1 MICVI
6 IGMKCEV
13 LIMNVSSALCMISG
27 ALIVLGLM
35 LQIMPALIRY
45 LHKIKFGQTERD
57 EGLESHKKKNGTP
70 TMGGLAFILVPSIV
84 YVVFA
89 LFSPFRLDMNT
100 GIILL
105 AYIGY
110 GLIGFIDDY
119 IIVVKKNNEGLKP
132 GVKFAMQS
140 VLAIVFFLLYRSVSS
155 TGVWIPILDKTIDLG
170 FLYFILVFFMFTAET
185 NAVNLTDGVD
195 GLCAGLMAIALVP
208 FVLFAM
214 LEGVPN
220 VAFLLLLVV
229 FALLGY
235 LVYNLH
241 PARIFMGDTG
251 SLALGGLIAAAAMVL
266 KQELLLIVI
275 GFVFVTEVLSVIIQV
290 TYFKRT
296 KKRIF
301 LMAPLHHH
309 FEKSGWDENKVVRNF
324 WTAGI
329 LCALLGLWLGVM

>member
-275 GFVFVTEVLSVIIQV
+275 GFVFVAEVLSVIIQV
-290 TYFKRT
+290 THFKRT

>member
-1 MICVI
+1 
-6 IGMKCEV
+6 
-13 LIMNVSSALCMISG
+13 MNVSSALCMISG

-251 SLALGGLIAAAAMVL
+251 SLALGGLIAATAMVL

-275 GFVFVTEVLSVIIQV
+275 GFVFVAEVLSVIIQV

>member
-84 YVVFA
+84 YVIFA

-132 GVKFAMQS
+132 GIKFAMQS

-275 GFVFVTEVLSVIIQV
+275 GFVFVAEVLSVIIQV
-290 TYFKRT
+290 THFKRT

-329 LCALLGLWLGVM
+329 VCALLGLWLGVM

>member
-1 MICVI
+1 
-6 IGMKCEV
+6 
-13 LIMNVSSALCMISG
+13 MISG

-84 YVVFA
+84 YVLFA

-275 GFVFVTEVLSVIIQV
+275 GFVFVAEVLSVIIQV
-290 TYFKRT
+290 THFKRT

>member
-1 MICVI
+1 
-6 IGMKCEV
+6 
-13 LIMNVSSALCMISG
+13 MNVSSALCMISG

>member
-1 MICVI
+1 
-6 IGMKCEV
+6 
-13 LIMNVSSALCMISG
+13 MNVSSALCMISG
-27 ALIVLGLM
+27 ALLGLM

-84 YVVFA
+84 YVLFA

-275 GFVFVTEVLSVIIQV
+275 GFVFVAEVLSVIIQV
-290 TYFKRT
+290 THFKRT

>member
-275 GFVFVTEVLSVIIQV
+275 GFVFVAEVLSVIIQV

>member
-1 MICVI
+1 M
-6 IGMKCEV
+6 
-13 LIMNVSSALCMISG
+13 
-27 ALIVLGLM
+27 
-35 LQIMPALIRY
+35 
-45 LHKIKFGQTERD
+45 
-57 EGLESHKKKNGTP
+57 
-70 TMGGLAFILVPSIV
+70 
-84 YVVFA
+84 
-89 LFSPFRLDMNT
+89 
-100 GIILL
+100 
-105 AYIGY
+105 
-110 GLIGFIDDY
+110 
-119 IIVVKKNNEGLKP
+119 KP

-195 GLCAGLMAIALVP
+195 GLCAGLMVIALVP

-251 SLALGGLIAAAAMVL
+251 SLALG
-266 KQELLLIVI
+266 
-275 GFVFVTEVLSVIIQV
+275 
-290 TYFKRT
+290 
-296 KKRIF
+296 
-301 LMAPLHHH
+301 
-309 FEKSGWDENKVVRNF
+309 D
-324 WTAGI
+324 
-329 LCALLGLWLGVM
+329 